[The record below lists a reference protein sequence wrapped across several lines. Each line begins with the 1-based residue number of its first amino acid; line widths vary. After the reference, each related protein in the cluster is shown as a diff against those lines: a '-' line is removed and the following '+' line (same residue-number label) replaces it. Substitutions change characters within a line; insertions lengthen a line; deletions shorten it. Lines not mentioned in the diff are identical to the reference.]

1 MATVVLPAAVVH
13 VVPAADSVFRAYQNV
28 CTLPASAGAMRVPR
42 ALCHPVQKDEDE
54 NGKARS
60 FFF

>member
-1 MATVVLPAAVVH
+1 MATVVLPRAVVN

-28 CTLPASAGAMRVPR
+28 CMLSASARAAHVPH

-54 NGKARS
+54 NGKAHS